1 MATPKALDGLE
12 KTKEALVGIKAR
24 LKPVVQRLKSGGF
37 DETTSQAQA
46 TVALS
51 IGMMR
56 YMGARLRGLDQGRK
70 PDDPLRKEL
79 DNMRKV
85 LAAIKKKS
93 VVKKASDVKVS
104 EKEPFKNDYTKE
116 RAMKT
121 ISGSTDQYP
130 PTQIKKIERGKQ
142 DDSNEKKR
150 KSSASKRNSKRQRSS

>member
-1 MATPKALDGLE
+1 MATPKALDALK

-104 EKEPFKNDYTKE
+104 EKKPFENDYSKK

-121 ISGSTDQYP
+121 ISGSTDHHT